1 MKKIILILILTMCMA
16 ISLYGCEENKK
27 KKVAKKPVNIEYV
40 APQSQT
46 GKKYDDK
53 IESLQKLLSKEL
65 KAPVN
70 IQRTTSDYKM
80 IEDLASKKMD
90 VAIMSPVTY
99 TIGRDKGTVDVLLKS
114 KDYLVDDKGN
124 QTKKL
129 GDYYRSQI
137 VVKKDSDIKK
147 LKDLKGKKVGLQD
160 ADSAAGY
167 IYPLADLQREH
178 IPKSALRVS
187 QFKDEDQALKTLLD
201 GDIDAVATYDDA
213 RVELKKSKPNVYKDT
228 RVIYTSDKIPNDT
241 ISVRVDLSDE
251 WRNKIAKAFI
261 NVSKKKEGRQL
272 IHDLFDHEG
281 YEKTSEAD
289 FKKVR
294 DNRILID
301 G

>member
-1 MKKIILILILTMCMA
+1 LKKIILILILTMCMA

>member
-1 MKKIILILILTMCMA
+1 MCMA

-187 QFKDEDQALKTLLD
+187 QFKNEDQALKTLLD

>member
-251 WRNKIAKAFI
+251 WCNKIAKAFI

>member
-1 MKKIILILILTMCMA
+1 MCMA

>member
-129 GDYYRSQI
+129 GDCYRSQI

>member
-16 ISLYGCEENKK
+16 ISLYGCKENKK

>member
-1 MKKIILILILTMCMA
+1 MA

-137 VVKKDSDIKK
+137 VLKKDSDIKK

>member
-1 MKKIILILILTMCMA
+1 VKKIILILILTMCMA

>member
-1 MKKIILILILTMCMA
+1 MA

-147 LKDLKGKKVGLQD
+147 LRDLKGKKVGLQD

>member
-1 MKKIILILILTMCMA
+1 MA

-27 KKVAKKPVNIEYV
+27 KKVAKTPVNIEYV

>member
-261 NVSKKKEGRQL
+261 NVNKKKEGRQL

>member
-1 MKKIILILILTMCMA
+1 VKKIILILILTMCMA

-70 IQRTTSDYKM
+70 IQCTTSDYKM

>member
-1 MKKIILILILTMCMA
+1 MCMA

-289 FKKVR
+289 FKKAR

>member
-1 MKKIILILILTMCMA
+1 MVA
-16 ISLYGCEENKK
+16 NKK

-80 IEDLASKKMD
+80 IEDLVSKKMD

>member
-178 IPKSALRVS
+178 IPKS
-187 QFKDEDQALKTLLD
+187 
-201 GDIDAVATYDDA
+201 
-213 RVELKKSKPNVYKDT
+213 
-228 RVIYTSDKIPNDT
+228 
-241 ISVRVDLSDE
+241 
-251 WRNKIAKAFI
+251 
-261 NVSKKKEGRQL
+261 
-272 IHDLFDHEG
+272 
-281 YEKTSEAD
+281 
-289 FKKVR
+289 
-294 DNRILID
+294 
-301 G
+301 

>member
-147 LKDLKGKKVGLQD
+147 LRDLKGKKVGLQD

>member
-201 GDIDAVATYDDA
+201 EDIDAVATYDDA

>member
-1 MKKIILILILTMCMA
+1 MCMA

-137 VVKKDSDIKK
+137 VVKKDSGIKK

>member
-1 MKKIILILILTMCMA
+1 
-16 ISLYGCEENKK
+16 
-27 KKVAKKPVNIEYV
+27 
-40 APQSQT
+40 
-46 GKKYDDK
+46 
-53 IESLQKLLSKEL
+53 
-65 KAPVN
+65 
-70 IQRTTSDYKM
+70 
-80 IEDLASKKMD
+80 
-90 VAIMSPVTY
+90 MSPVTY

-213 RVELKKSKPNVYKDT
+213 RVELKK
-228 RVIYTSDKIPNDT
+228 I
-241 ISVRVDLSDE
+241 
-251 WRNKIAKAFI
+251 
-261 NVSKKKEGRQL
+261 
-272 IHDLFDHEG
+272 
-281 YEKTSEAD
+281 
-289 FKKVR
+289 
-294 DNRILID
+294 
-301 G
+301 

>member
-187 QFKDEDQALKTLLD
+187 QFKDEDQALKTLLN

>member
-1 MKKIILILILTMCMA
+1 MCMA

-129 GDYYRSQI
+129 GDYYRTQI

>member
-1 MKKIILILILTMCMA
+1 MA